1 MSTPKYFVSWEE
13 YRGLVAEI
21 ARQISVDNW
30 RPDYIVG
37 ITRGG
42 LSAAVML
49 SHYFDVPMEALKVS
63 LRSSDPSCESNTWMA
78 EDAYGY
84 LDEDH
89 RVTLGD
95 FNLTQNDAFKK
106 NILIVDNIN
115 DNGATLNWIRR
126 DWQSSCMPNDPVWAD
141 VWGNNVRTAV
151 LVDNTH
157 NDNEIE
163 IDYVGMEIN
172 KFETPQ
178 WIVFPYELWWQQ
190 S

>member
-1 MSTPKYFVSWEE
+1 MSAPKYFVSWDE

-78 EDAYGY
+78 EDA
-84 LDEDH
+84 
-89 RVTLGD
+89 
-95 FNLTQNDAFKK
+95 
-106 NILIVDNIN
+106 
-115 DNGATLNWIRR
+115 
-126 DWQSSCMPNDPVWAD
+126 
-141 VWGNNVRTAV
+141 
-151 LVDNTH
+151 
-157 NDNEIE
+157 
-163 IDYVGMEIN
+163 
-172 KFETPQ
+172 
-178 WIVFPYELWWQQ
+178 
-190 S
+190 